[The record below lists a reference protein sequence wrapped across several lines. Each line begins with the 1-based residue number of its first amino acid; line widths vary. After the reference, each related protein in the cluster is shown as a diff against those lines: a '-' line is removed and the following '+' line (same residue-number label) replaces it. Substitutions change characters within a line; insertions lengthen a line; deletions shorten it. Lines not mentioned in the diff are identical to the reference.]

1 MRPNLLSWDETLFKD
16 PDVFEIDYIPDQF
29 SFRESQFEELA
40 LQVKPGMRG
49 GRPSNTICRG
59 PPGTGKTTTIK
70 MLFQKIRE
78 SGDTLVPIYVN
89 CQIENTR
96 FAIFSRIYQEL
107 FQDSIPKSGTS
118 FKQIFDIIGKEVVR
132 RGVVLLICLDDS
144 NYLLYDN
151 ELNDLLYS
159 LLRSH
164 ESYPGWRTGVV
175 CIVSDMAISIANEVD
190 NRVSSVFRPTE
201 IYFAPYEQ
209 NEVRAILEMRVMQGF
224 YPNVIGGELLDLVVE
239 KVMNTGDLRVG
250 IDLLKRAGDEA
261 EHDARRAVTR
271 EDIEKVY
278 NISRDLHI
286 SRTLNTLAADER
298 AVLAAV
304 AMRAL
309 IKADGDVPVKV
320 LAGIV
325 ETDPGIK
332 YTRLHEILKKCDSMR
347 LIDLHYREGRGRS
360 RLVTLRYDPNLIL
373 EGTGS
378 SRAGNK

>member
-1 MRPNLLSWDETLFKD
+1 MRANLLSWDETLFKD

-96 FAIFSRIYQEL
+96 FAVFSRIYQEL
-107 FQDSIPKSGTS
+107 FTGSIPKSGTS

-164 ESYPGWRTGVV
+164 ESFPGWRTGVI
-175 CIVSDMAISIANEVD
+175 CIVSDMAINIAHEVD
-190 NRVSSVFRPTE
+190 NRVHSVFQPTE
-201 IYFAPYEQ
+201 IYFPPYEKE
-209 NEVRAILEMRVMQGF
+209 EVHAILDMRVMQGF
-224 YPNVIGGELLDLVVE
+224 YPNVISGGLLDLVVK
-239 KVMNTGDLRVG
+239 KVMHTGDLRVG

-261 EHDARRAVTR
+261 EHDARHAVLQ

-278 NISRDLHI
+278 NISRDLHL
-286 SRTLNTLAADER
+286 SRTLSTLAPDER
-298 AVLAAV
+298 AVLEAV
-304 AMRAL
+304 ATRAQA
-309 IKADGDVPVKV
+309 KEDADIPVKV
-320 LAGIV
+320 LAEIV
-325 ETDPGIK
+325 ESKPGIK
-332 YTRLHEILKKCDSMR
+332 YTRLHEILIKCDSMR

-360 RLVTLRYDPNLIL
+360 RLVTLRYEPHQVL
-373 EGTGS
+373 EGLKS
-378 SRAGNK
+378 PSPRNK

>member
-261 EHDARRAVTR
+261 EHDAHHAVTR

-286 SRTLNTLAADER
+286 SRTLSTLAADER

-304 AMRAL
+304 ATRAL
-309 IKADGDVPVKV
+309 IKEDGDVPVKV

>member
-1 MRPNLLSWDETLFKD
+1 MRANLLSWDETLFKD

-78 SGDTLVPIYVN
+78 SGDILVPIYVN

-96 FAIFSRIYQEL
+96 FAVFSRVYQEL
-107 FQDSIPKSGTS
+107 FKGTIPKSGTS
-118 FKQIFDIIGKEVVR
+118 FKQLFEIIGKEVVR
-132 RGVVLLICLDDS
+132 RGVVLLVCLDDS
-144 NYLLYDN
+144 NYLLYEN

-164 ESYPGWRTGVV
+164 ESYPGWRTGVI

-201 IYFAPYEQ
+201 IYFAPYEKD
-209 NEVRAILEMRVMQGF
+209 EVRAILEMRVMQGF
-224 YPNVIGGELLDLVVE
+224 YPNVIGDALLDLVVE

-261 EHDARRAVTR
+261 EHNARRAVSR
-271 EDIEKVY
+271 EDVEKVY
-278 NISRDLHI
+278 NISRDLHL
-286 SRTLNTLAADER
+286 SRTLSTLAEDER
-298 AVLAAV
+298 AVLTVV
-304 AMRAL
+304 ATRASA
-309 IKADGDVPVKV
+309 KEDGDIPVKV
-320 LAGIV
+320 LAEIV
-325 ETDPGIK
+325 EKNPGIK
-332 YTRLHEILKKCDSMR
+332 YTRLYEILKKCDSMR

-360 RLVTLRYDPNLIL
+360 RLVTLRYEPQLVLDGMKPANS
-373 EGTGS
+373 GT
-378 SRAGNK
+378 K